1 MPIKGVTKDEE
12 KIIVSSLEPYKNK
25 YEFYFYGSRV
35 KGNFRP
41 LSDLDILIKGSVDAN
56 DVVIIKDFFA
66 ISSLSYIVNF
76 VDFNNID
83 TTFYQHIEKDLVKL
97 NF

>member
-12 KIIVSSLEPYKNK
+12 KIIFSILEPYKNK

-41 LSDLDILIKGSVDAN
+41 LSDLDILIKGSVETN
-56 DVVIIKDFFA
+56 DIEAIKDAFD
-66 ISSLSYIVNF
+66 ISNLSYIVNF
-76 VDFNNID
+76 ADFNNID
-83 TTFYQHIEKDLVKL
+83 KTFYQHIKKDLIKL
-97 NF
+97 DI